1 MKIYVFER
9 AEPSGSVLIE
19 IPKLKILKWI
29 NYVADITFHE
39 EGNYEN
45 LIDHY
50 VKSEE
55 DSILVIVNDNSD
67 HGFIKRSYFSTY
79 TLEELRYKDPTTD
92 LLYSYDDLKQ
102 AFKDGGSVSEWSD
115 MGIEM
120 EFENFD
126 EWYKSWFNK
135 H

>member
-1 MKIYVFER
+1 MD
-9 AEPSGSVLIE
+9 L
-19 IPKLKILKWI
+19 L
-29 NYVADITFHE
+29 
-39 EGNYEN
+39 
-45 LIDHY
+45 
-50 VKSEE
+50 
-55 DSILVIVNDNSD
+55 NDP
-67 HGFIKRSYFSTY
+67 IFSTY